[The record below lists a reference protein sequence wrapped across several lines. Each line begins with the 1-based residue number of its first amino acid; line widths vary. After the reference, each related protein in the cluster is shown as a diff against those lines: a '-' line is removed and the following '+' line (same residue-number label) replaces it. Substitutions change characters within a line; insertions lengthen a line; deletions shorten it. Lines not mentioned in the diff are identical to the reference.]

1 MKEAVLRDL
10 LRQLSTAFETRDL
23 AALTDQFSATDVV
36 TYAGSESGE
45 KATSPREVR
54 RLLSGLLSRPVAYA
68 FEFGDLTF
76 DERQGTVWLLAE
88 GEGTQIGDDG
98 TTEMFPY
105 RLTGVLV
112 YERAHWRWLML
123 VGSEPTATSADL
135 EG

>member
-23 AALTDQFSATDVV
+23 PALTDLFSATHTV

-45 KATSPREVR
+45 RATGPREVR

-88 GEGTQIGDDG
+88 GRGTQIGDDG
-98 TTEMFPY
+98 TTETFPY
-105 RLTGVLV
+105 RLTGVL
-112 YERAHWRWLML
+112 AHEQAQWRWLML
-123 VGSEPTATSADL
+123 VGSEPSTSCA
-135 EG
+135 GPQG